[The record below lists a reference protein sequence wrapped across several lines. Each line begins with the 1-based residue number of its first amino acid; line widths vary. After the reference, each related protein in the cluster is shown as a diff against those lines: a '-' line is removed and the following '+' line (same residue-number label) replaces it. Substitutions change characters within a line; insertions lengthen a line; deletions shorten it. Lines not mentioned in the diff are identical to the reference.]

1 MGGRVTGSVRVLV
14 VDDHQMFADALVALL
29 EVEEGVEVIGAVGSG
44 EEALDVCGP
53 GRPDVVLMDI
63 DLPGMDGIQATRGV
77 LRICPE
83 AKVVGISAMRDPQL
97 LARAVAA
104 GASGFVPKTRAAEEL
119 IRAVRAA
126 AAGEMVLPEG
136 DLAPVLERLRN
147 GAERSSDVDARFA
160 TMTRRE
166 IEVLQA
172 FTDGLSTDEVAARFR
187 IGVRTV
193 RSHVENVL
201 MKLGVHSKLE
211 AVLLGLRA
219 GVLRLE
225 DTELSLLRSLR

>member
-225 DTELSLLRSLR
+225 ETELSLLRSLR

>member
-1 MGGRVTGSVRVLV
+1 LNEKLRVLV

-29 EVEEGVEVIGAVGSG
+29 EVEDGVEVIGAVGSG
-44 EEALDVCGP
+44 EEALEACGP
-53 GRPDVVLMDI
+53 GRPDIVLMDI
-63 DLPGMDGIQATRGV
+63 DLPGMDGIQATKGV
-77 LRICPE
+77 LRLCPH

-126 AAGEMVLPEG
+126 AAGEIVLPEG
-136 DLAPVLERLRN
+136 DLAPVLERLRSA
-147 GAERSSDVDARFA
+147 AERRGEMDARFR
-160 TMTRRE
+160 TMTGRE
-166 IEVLQA
+166 IEVMQA
-172 FTDGLSTDEVAARFR
+172 FADGLSTEEVAARFG
-187 IGVRTV
+187 IGIRTV

-201 MKLGVHSKLE
+201 TKLGVHSKLE

-225 DTELSLLRSLR
+225 EGELSLLRNPL

>member
-1 MGGRVTGSVRVLV
+1 VTGSVRVLV

-136 DLAPVLERLRN
+136 DLAPLLERLRN

-225 DTELSLLRSLR
+225 ETELSLLRSLR

>member
-1 MGGRVTGSVRVLV
+1 MGGEVSEQIRVLI
-14 VDDHQMFADALVALL
+14 VDDHRMFADALVALL
-29 EVEEGVEVIGAVGSG
+29 ESEESIDVVAAVGSG
-44 EEALDVCGP
+44 EEALDACGP
-53 GRPDVVLMDI
+53 ARPDVVLMDI

-77 LRICPE
+77 LRICPH
-83 AKVVGISAMRDPQL
+83 ARVVGISAMRDPQL
-97 LARAVAA
+97 LARAIAA

-119 IRAVRAA
+119 VRAVRAA

-136 DLAPVLERLRN
+136 ELAPVLDRLRK
-147 GAERSSDVDARFA
+147 ASERSGDVDARFA
-160 TMTRRE
+160 SMTSRE

-172 FTDGLSTDEVAARFR
+172 FADGLSTDEVGVRFG

-201 MKLGVHSKLE
+201 AKLGVHSKLE

-219 GVLRLE
+219 GVIRLE
-225 DTELSLLRSLR
+225 ETEASLLRNLP

>member
-1 MGGRVTGSVRVLV
+1 MNEKLRVLV

-29 EVEEGVEVIGAVGSG
+29 EVEDGVEVIGAVGSG
-44 EEALDVCGP
+44 EEALEVCGP
-53 GRPDVVLMDI
+53 GRPDIVLMDI
-63 DLPGMDGIQATRGV
+63 DLPGIDGIEATKGV
-77 LRICPE
+77 LRLCPH

-126 AAGEMVLPEG
+126 AAGEIVLPDG

-147 GAERSSDVDARFA
+147 AAERRGEMDARFR
-160 TMTRRE
+160 TMTSRE
-166 IEVLQA
+166 IEVMQA
-172 FTDGLSTDEVAARFR
+172 FTDGLSTEEVATRFG

-201 MKLGVHSKLE
+201 TKLGVHSKLE

-225 DTELSLLRSLR
+225 ESELSLFRNPS

>member
-29 EVEEGVEVIGAVGSG
+29 EVEDGVEVIGAVGSG

>member
-1 MGGRVTGSVRVLV
+1 MTDPIRVLI

-29 EVEEGVEVIGAVGSG
+29 EIEDSVEVVASVGSG
-44 EEALDVCGP
+44 EEALDACGP
-53 GRPDVVLMDI
+53 ARPDVVLMDI

-77 LRICPE
+77 LRICPH
-83 AKVVGISAMRDPQL
+83 ARVVGISAMRDPEL
-97 LARAVAA
+97 LARAIAA
-104 GASGFVPKTRAAEEL
+104 GACGFVPKTRAAEEL
-119 IRAVRAA
+119 VRAVRAA

-136 DLAPVLERLRN
+136 ELGPVLDRLRN
-147 GAERSSDVDARFA
+147 AAGRTAEVERRFA
-160 TMTRRE
+160 GMTGRE

-172 FTDGLSTDEVAARFR
+172 FADGLSTEEVGARFG

-201 MKLGVHSKLE
+201 AKLGVHSKLE

-219 GVLRLE
+219 GAIRLDE
-225 DTELSLLRSLR
+225 TEPSLLRNLP

>member
-1 MGGRVTGSVRVLV
+1 MGGRVSERLRVLV

-29 EVEEGVEVIGAVGSG
+29 EVEDDVEVIGAVGSG
-44 EEALDVCGP
+44 EEALVVCGP

-63 DLPGMDGIQATRGV
+63 DLPGMDGIQATKGV
-77 LRICPE
+77 LRICPH
-83 AKVVGISAMRDPQL
+83 ARVVGISAMRDPQL
-97 LARAVAA
+97 LARTIAA

-147 GAERSSDVDARFA
+147 AAERTADVDARFGN
-160 TMTRRE
+160 MTSRE
-166 IEVLQA
+166 IEVMQA
-172 FTDGLSTDEVAARFR
+172 FADGLSTEDVATRFGV
-187 IGVRTV
+187 GVRTV

-225 DTELSLLRSLR
+225 ETDLSLLRNLP

>member
-1 MGGRVTGSVRVLV
+1 MIRVLV

-29 EVEEGVEVIGAVGSG
+29 EIEDDVEVIAAVGTG
-44 EEALDVCGP
+44 EKAIEVCGP
-53 GRPDVVLMDI
+53 TRPDVVLMDI
-63 DLPGMDGIQATRGV
+63 DLPGMDGIQATKGV
-77 LRICPE
+77 LRICPG

-97 LARAVAA
+97 LARVIAA

-136 DLAPVLERLRN
+136 DLAPVLDRLRRA
-147 GAERSSDVDARFA
+147 AERSGEMDARFS
-160 TMTRRE
+160 TMTARE
-166 IEVLQA
+166 IDVLQA
-172 FTDGLSTDEVAARFR
+172 FADGLSTEEVGARFG

-201 MKLGVHSKLE
+201 SKLGVHSKLE

-219 GVLRLE
+219 GVIRLDE
-225 DTELSLLRSLR
+225 NELSLLRNLP

>member
-1 MGGRVTGSVRVLV
+1 VSVAEPIRVLI
-14 VDDHQMFADALVALL
+14 VDDHQLFADALVALL
-29 EVEEGVEVIGAVGSG
+29 ELEDGVEVVGSVPTG
-44 EEALDVCGP
+44 EDALRVCGP

-77 LRICPE
+77 LRICP
-83 AKVVGISAMRDPQL
+83 AARIVGISAMRDPQL

-119 IRAVRAA
+119 VRAIRVA

-147 GAERSSDVDARFA
+147 AAQRSGEVEARFA
-160 TMTRRE
+160 SMTSRE

-172 FTDGLSTDEVAARFR
+172 FADGLTTEDVAQRFG

-193 RSHVENVL
+193 RSHVENL
-201 MKLGVHSKLE
+201 LAKLGVHSKLE
-211 AVLLGLRA
+211 AVLLGLRSGA
-219 GVLRLE
+219 IRLDE
-225 DTELSLLRSLR
+225 SEASLLRNLP

>member
-1 MGGRVTGSVRVLV
+1 MGGPVTGSVRVLV

-29 EVEEGVEVIGAVGSG
+29 EVEDDVEVIGSVGSG
-44 EEALDVCGP
+44 EEALEVCGP

-63 DLPGMDGIQATRGV
+63 DLPGMDGIQATRGI
-77 LRICPE
+77 LRICPG
-83 AKVVGISAMRDPQL
+83 AKVVGISAMRDPRL

-160 TMTRRE
+160 TMTSRE

-172 FTDGLSTDEVAARFR
+172 FADGLSTDEVAVRFR

-219 GVLRLE
+219 GALRLDE
-225 DTELSLLRSLR
+225 TELSSLRSLP